1 MSLFLHNYTG
11 CKRLGLIGNKINH
24 EPDLG
29 DGEISWNQQLEM
41 RTNNIQHNTLVFW
54 NSCSQA
60 IDQVCCETWMWSE
73 RVLPF
78 VCQKISTDHG
88 SSMSCL
94 VLEYID
100 MYWCWSWLK
109 STCSTWLYNIIY
121 NWTLSHVIDVER
133 NNSTFHIDWTY
144 CMVIELFQNCL
155 SSLNQL
161 KPCFFE
167 MSIGTSSES
176 VVQLTDT
183 HTHKKKIQLST
194 Y

>member
-1 MSLFLHNYTG
+1 
-11 CKRLGLIGNKINH
+11 
-24 EPDLG
+24 
-29 DGEISWNQQLEM
+29 M

-78 VCQKISTDHG
+78 VCQKFSTDHR
-88 SSMSCL
+88 SSMSYL

-109 STCSTWLYNIIY
+109 RTCSTWLYNIIY

-144 CMVIELFQNCL
+144 GHWTLPELL
-155 SSLNQL
+155 ILL
-161 KPCFFE
+161 EPTK
-167 MSIGTSSES
+167 T
-176 VVQLTDT
+176 VVW
-183 HTHKKKIQLST
+183 KIQIGIYLSNVT
-194 Y
+194 MGFNQHGDWISSWNLTNIRI

>member
-1 MSLFLHNYTG
+1 
-11 CKRLGLIGNKINH
+11 
-24 EPDLG
+24 
-29 DGEISWNQQLEM
+29 M

-78 VCQKISTDHG
+78 VCQKFSTDTR
-88 SSMSCL
+88 SSMSYL

-109 STCSTWLYNIIY
+109 RTCSTWLYNIIY

-144 CMVIELFQNCL
+144 GHWTLPELLILLEPTKTVFLWNEYRNFKWVPLKSYSWQPHTQNYN
-155 SSLNQL
+155 S
-161 KPCFFE
+161 
-167 MSIGTSSES
+167 
-176 VVQLTDT
+176 QLTNFFT
-183 HTHKKKIQLST
+183 LKIIKQLCHGSCHDFMQSLHSAA
-194 Y
+194 